1 VSTYDKSIWEKIRD
15 LRLRK
20 GLTPDDFSQIVS
32 LTPSFLS
39 QVQRGLANPSV
50 SSLHKIALGLD
61 VSIDFFFNGGEDT
74 HTPHTY

>member
-20 GLTPDDFSQIVS
+20 GLTPDNFSKIVS

-61 VSIDFFFNGGEDT
+61 VSIGFFFNGGEDT

>member
-20 GLTPDDFSQIVS
+20 GLDDFSKIVS

-39 QVQRGLANPSV
+39 QVERGLANPSV
-50 SSLHKIALGLD
+50 SSLRKIALGLD